1 MPSVIFSSTIFF
13 LKPGGRI
20 IAAHG
25 PNEGFTYNSL
35 AMFAAKLYKKIGGE
49 VSFPKDSVDGFNKRV
64 QERWSGFPAVDQEE
78 IQQIVDWHSPIEQN
92 REGIPKGVGL
102 AGRKFLTD
110 NLKSCTIESYE
121 EYTTYFERQGLAKV
135 PWFSRFLEI
144 AYRLFFPGNL
154 FRYIVCKKD

>member
-20 IAAHG
+20 IGGHR
-25 PNEGFTYNSL
+25 PNVGFTYNSL

-78 IQQIVDWHSPIEQN
+78 IQQIVDWHSPTEQN
-92 REGIPKGVGL
+92 SVGIAKGVGL
-102 AGRKFLTD
+102 KGKDFLTD

-121 EYTTYFERQGLAKV
+121 EYTTFFERQALAKV
-135 PWFSRFLEI
+135 PWLSSFLEVTC
-144 AYRLFFPGNL
+144 RLIFPGNL